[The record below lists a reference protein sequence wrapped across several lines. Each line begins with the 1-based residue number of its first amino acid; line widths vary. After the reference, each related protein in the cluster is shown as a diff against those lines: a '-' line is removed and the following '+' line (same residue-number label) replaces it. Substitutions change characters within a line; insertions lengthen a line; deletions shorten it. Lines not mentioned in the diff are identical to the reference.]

1 MKTLLDR
8 IRALFHR
15 DAVLHDID
23 EELRSHLEME
33 ADANRELGMSDEDA
47 DRAARKSFGNLGS
60 IKDRAYEVR
69 GGGFMETLWQDLRYG
84 TRWLLK
90 HPGFTLVAVA
100 TLAIGIGA
108 NTAIFSI
115 VNAVLLRPF
124 PFPQPDRL
132 VMVSE
137 DPAGPI
143 VSYPNFADWK
153 DDRNLFASTSAL
165 RINESYNFTGGDEP
179 ERLQGRLVSAGFL
192 STLKVKPFLG
202 RDFVAD
208 DDRPGATPTVL
219 LSHAFWNRRFNADQA
234 IVGRPITLNNQS
246 YAVVGVLP
254 RDFQFDLDAD
264 VTIPIGLS
272 ADRFKARGSDP
283 GIAVVARLSPSAT
296 VQQARAALNVV
307 YARLEH
313 EHPASNT
320 GRRAYLMPMHEY
332 FVGSVRE
339 PLLILLGSVGL
350 VLLIACAN
358 VANLLLV
365 RASTRKREISVRIAL
380 GANRRRIIRELLTG
394 SFLLAL
400 IGAALGVLLAHWGTA
415 FIARQLPESIPRLA
429 EANVDLRVLLFTV
442 GASVLTGLL
451 FGLAP
456 ALQASRLNLTDA
468 LKDGDR
474 GSAGSRQ
481 RLRSALVVCEVAL
494 TLTLLVGAGLLIQ
507 SFLRVMRVDPGFRS
521 DHLLTMQVSVNN
533 PDGNQVDL
541 FFKQLQENIRGLPGV
556 RSVAVSNGLP
566 LAGVNNPTYFIE
578 GKPLPKNGSE
588 PVANRYTV
596 SPGYFQTM
604 GIELVKGRVF
614 TSQDTP
620 TTPLVAV
627 IDEALAQRTFPNEDP
642 IGKRLAQ
649 SRDVSP
655 AYEIVGIVRH
665 VEQYNLDNPAIRPP
679 QFYFSFNQISP
690 DRLPGSTRRIN
701 LLVRTDVEPA
711 SLTSAVR
718 AEIAALNKDQAV
730 FNVRTMDDIVSQSVA
745 PRRFSMML
753 LTVFAVSALL
763 LASIGIYGM
772 MSYAVAQRTREIGLR
787 ITLGAQPGNV
797 LRMVIGEGMKLALIG
812 VALGLIAS
820 FALTRTMKNL
830 LFGVSTSDPL
840 TFLGITLLLAIV
852 ALLACWIPARRATK
866 VAPLVALR
874 YE

>member
-8 IRALFHR
+8 IRALIRR

-23 EELRSHLEME
+23 DELRSHLEME
-33 ADANRELGMSDEDA
+33 ADANREVGMSDEDA

-69 GGGFMETLWQDLRYG
+69 GGGFMETLLQDVRYG
-84 TRWLLK
+84 SRLLLK

-124 PFPQPDRL
+124 PFPQPDQI

-137 DPAGPI
+137 VAGGI

-153 DDRNLFASTSAL
+153 DDRNLFTSTSAV
-165 RINESYNFTGGDEP
+165 RDNESYNFTGGDEP

-192 STLKVKPFLG
+192 STLKVNPVLG
-202 RDFVAD
+202 QDFTPD
-208 DDRPGATPTVL
+208 DDRPGAPPKVL
-219 LSHAFWNRRFNADQA
+219 LSHVFWTRRFNADPA
-234 IVGRPITLNNQS
+234 IVGSPITLNNQS
-246 YAVVGVLP
+246 YTVIGVLP
-254 RDFQFDLDAD
+254 RDFQFDSDAD

-272 ADRFKARGSDP
+272 ADRFKARGGDP
-283 GIAVVARLSPSAT
+283 GIHVVARLLPNAT
-296 VQQARAALNVV
+296 EQQAQVALDVI

-313 EHPASNT
+313 EYPQSNT
-320 GRRAYLMPMHEY
+320 GRRAYLTPMHEY
-332 FVGSVRE
+332 FVGSARQ

-365 RASTRKREISVRIAL
+365 RASTRKREISVRVAL
-380 GANRRRIIRELLTG
+380 GANRWRIVRELLTG

-400 IGAALGVLLAHWGTA
+400 IGAALGVLLAQWGTDL
-415 FIARQLPESIPRLA
+415 IARQLPGSIPRLA
-429 EANVDLRVLLFTV
+429 EANVDLRVLLFTL

-481 RLRSALVVCEVAL
+481 HLRRALVVCEVAL

-507 SFLRVMRVDPGFRS
+507 SFLRVMQVDPGFRT
-521 DHLLTMQVSVNN
+521 DNLLTMQVSVNN

-541 FFKQLQENIRGLPGV
+541 FFKQLQENVRRLPGV
-556 RSVAVSNGLP
+556 KSVAVSNGLP
-566 LAGVNNPTYFIE
+566 LVSVNHPTYFIE
-578 GKPLPKNGSE
+578 GKPLPKNGAE
-588 PVANRYTV
+588 PDVMRYTV

-604 GIELVKGRVF
+604 RIGLVKGRVF
-614 TSQDTP
+614 TPQDTP

-642 IGKRLAQ
+642 IGKRLSQ
-649 SRDVSP
+649 SRDFSP
-655 AYEIVGIVRH
+655 VYEIVGIVRH
-665 VEQYNLDNPAIRPP
+665 VEQYDFDRWAFRPP
-679 QFYFSFNQISP
+679 QFYLSFNQIPP

-701 LLVRTDVEPA
+701 LLVRTDVEPT
-711 SLTSAVR
+711 SLSSAVR
-718 AEIAALNKDQAV
+718 AQIAALNKDQAV

-745 PRRFSMML
+745 PRRFSTML
-753 LTVFAVSALL
+753 LTVFAVAALL
-763 LASIGIYGM
+763 LASIGIYGT

-787 ITLGAQPGNV
+787 ITLGAQRGNV

-812 VALGLIAS
+812 VGLGLIAS
-820 FALTRTMKNL
+820 FALTQTMKNL
-830 LFGVSTSDPL
+830 LFGVSTTDPL
-840 TFLGITLLLAIV
+840 TFLGITLLLAAV
-852 ALLACWIPARRATK
+852 ALFACWIPARRATK

-874 YE
+874 HE